1 MLSHISYKSS
11 WQGTNVQPLKL
22 FIVTEALNFKSGTA
36 LVHEVQDLYFKKQ
49 QELDTEL

>member
-1 MLSHISYKSS
+1 M
-11 WQGTNVQPLKL
+11 QPLKL

-49 QELDTEL
+49 QELDTEQQESED